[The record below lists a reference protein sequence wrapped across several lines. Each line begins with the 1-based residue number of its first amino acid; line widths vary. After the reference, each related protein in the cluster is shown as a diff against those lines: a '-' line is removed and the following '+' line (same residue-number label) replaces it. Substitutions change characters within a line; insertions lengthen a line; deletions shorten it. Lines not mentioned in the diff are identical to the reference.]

1 VYGASEGLDAAVLDA
16 TAPGGQAWHKGS
28 GSSWRGYPYPQDARG
43 GAAMT
48 AEHTHGEE
56 PLIPMPA
63 LTLDALR
70 RAVAVVAPSR
80 LPEFFQEIQ
89 DAFSQAGDEDSVF
102 PIRHFYQR
110 WGATVA
116 IERRPSVAARLHA
129 AERALANPDAEAR
142 DRAIREAAE
151 IVQAAY
157 REVAGGRVG
166 LGMHH
171 R

>member
-1 VYGASEGLDAAVLDA
+1 MREEAS
-16 TAPGGQAWHKGS
+16 Q
-28 GSSWRGYPYPQDARG
+28 
-43 GAAMT
+43 MT
-48 AEHTHGEE
+48 AEHTQGEE

-63 LTLDALR
+63 LTLAALR
-70 RAVAVVAPSR
+70 QAVAAVAPSR

-129 AERALANPDAEAR
+129 AERALANPDADVR

-157 REVAGGRVG
+157 HEVAGG
-166 LGMHH
+166 
-171 R
+171 